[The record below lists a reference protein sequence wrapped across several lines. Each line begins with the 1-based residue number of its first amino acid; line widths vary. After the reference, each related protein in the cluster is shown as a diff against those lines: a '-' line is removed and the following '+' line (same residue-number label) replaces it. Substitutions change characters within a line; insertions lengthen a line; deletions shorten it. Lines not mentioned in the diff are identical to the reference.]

1 MLPSCGGIKLCISH
15 RVTPVLET
23 NYTVQQISA
32 RKTPISHSRHYLAS
46 ITESAALQISN
57 ASQKMLD
64 EEQTLRYVAF
74 VIRDIR
80 ANSRERRRR
89 QRRQGRKR
97 KEEQRRGMK
106 GGRKGEARRMAERS
120 VRKPG

>member
-1 MLPSCGGIKLCISH
+1 M
-15 RVTPVLET
+15 
-23 NYTVQQISA
+23 
-32 RKTPISHSRHYLAS
+32 
-46 ITESAALQISN
+46 TESAALQISN

-74 VIRDIR
+74 AIRDIR
-80 ANSRERRRR
+80 DSRGRRRR
-89 QRRQGRKR
+89 QRRQGRKG